1 MKIKDIN
8 KENYKLHLIKTNKF
22 KTILVK
28 VVFWNELKKEEL
40 TLRNMLIKNLL
51 FSSAQ
56 YNTLRKMAIKKDELF
71 SVDLYSRTYRR
82 GGQILSEINLSS
94 LSEEYLEKDGLQ
106 ESLKFLFEIIN
117 NPNVKDGKFEEE
129 SFQINHDKLKS
140 AIQNE
145 KEDPMYYSYTKFKE
159 MIDKNQKYGPSIL
172 GTLEDLE
179 KITPENLYKYY
190 KKFLTNNQVDIYI
203 VGNFNEDKVTK
214 IIEKEAKFK
223 SINLKK
229 VKINKG
235 YKKNYSIKEEQSKF
249 NQSKI
254 ILGGSIDKL
263 TSHEKLYAG
272 IVYNIILGN
281 SPTSKLFKNVRE
293 KKSFAYNI
301 SSSINR
307 LDGLFFIYAGISL
320 KNEQQAKQ
328 EIYKQMNRMKEGKFT
343 NQEIKNAK
351 QVILSIIKEVDEY
364 PGSILDHYMNY
375 LYFENEK
382 LSKQK
387 EEINKV
393 TKEDVVRVANK
404 INIDTV
410 YLLKEQSNEKN

>member
-51 FSSAQ
+51 FSSDQ

-129 SFQINHDKLKS
+129 SFQINYDKLKS

-229 VKINKG
+229 VRINKG

>member
-51 FSSAQ
+51 FSSAK

-129 SFQINHDKLKS
+129 SFQINYDKLKS

-179 KITPENLYKYY
+179 KITPETLYEYY
-190 KKFLTNNQVDIYI
+190 KKFLTSNQIDIYI
-203 VGNFNEDKVTK
+203 VGNFNEEKVTK
-214 IIEKEAKFK
+214 IIEKESKFK

-235 YKKNYSIKEEQSKF
+235 YKKKYTIKEEQSKF

-263 TSHEKLYAG
+263 TNHEKLYAG

-364 PGSILDHYMNY
+364 QGSILDHYMNY
-375 LYFENEK
+375 LYFENDK

-393 TKEDVVRVANK
+393 TKEDVIRVANK

-410 YLLKEQSNEKN
+410 YLLKEQANEKN

>member
-129 SFQINHDKLKS
+129 SFQINYDKLKS

-179 KITPENLYKYY
+179 KITPESLYKYY
-190 KKFLTNNQVDIYI
+190 KKFLANNQVDIYI

-382 LSKQK
+382 LAKQK

>member
-129 SFQINHDKLKS
+129 SFQINYDKLKS

-179 KITPENLYKYY
+179 KITPESLYKYY

>member
-71 SVDLYSRTYRR
+71 SVDLYSKTYRR

-129 SFQINHDKLKS
+129 SFQINYDKLKS

-190 KKFLTNNQVDIYI
+190 KKFLANNQVDIYI
-203 VGNFNEDKVTK
+203 VGNFNEEKVKK

-281 SPTSKLFKNVRE
+281 SPNSKLFKNVRE

>member
-129 SFQINHDKLKS
+129 SFQINYDKLKS

-179 KITPENLYKYY
+179 KITPESLYKYY
-190 KKFLTNNQVDIYI
+190 KKFLVNNQVDIYI

-382 LSKQK
+382 LAKQK

>member
-82 GGQILSEINLSS
+82 GGRILSEINLSS

-129 SFQINHDKLKS
+129 SFQINYDKLKS

-179 KITPENLYKYY
+179 KITPESLYKYY
-190 KKFLTNNQVDIYI
+190 KKFLANNQVDIYI

-382 LSKQK
+382 LAKQK